1 MSNLKQRIYEFSKDL
16 QLMNFATITED
27 GSQLFNKSLSSDFT
41 CLGFLD
47 HINKGYL
54 KEQL

>member
-1 MSNLKQRIYEFSKDL
+1 
-16 QLMNFATITED
+16 MNFATITED